1 MLHPEAMDPS
11 AEALDTAEPQLEA
24 ASPGLGISDGIAL
37 VVLFVGVS
45 MIPTLLSSLLHRTVG
60 YSIGRGWQ
68 VVMVELLAGA
78 TLIPLGLR
86 WAGLRF
92 REACP
97 LPPYPAR
104 LLPGIA
110 LASISLAIVLGE
122 LESWLP
128 GVQKFGDLI
137 RQVMGSSGMLPAV
150 LASCIAAP
158 VVEELLCRGVMLR
171 GLRVRRTAG
180 AAILASA
187 LLFAAMHL
195 NPWQGFIALPLGLAY
210 GWLTLRTGSLLS
222 SMLAHTLHNTLAAVF
237 VVPALH
243 RLARTGHVTHMPE
256 AVVIPAALAAAAGCA
271 LVWWQL
277 RRSPAAVD
285 DAPQPASPGRSGAR
299 RLAASVAATAALFV
313 VAVAATMW
321 SGELNAGAAGDRRPS
336 FAETY
341 RLSGCYRLK
350 LPGDVATRLLPG
362 AASTVSM
369 RLTMRRFPGAANEY
383 FVETIG
389 SAPGPGSAIYWIPQA
404 AGEIRVIAPEQG
416 AVLRL
421 RRQAEDLSGEARTY
435 AAGTGKASSA
445 GMARGRRIA
454 CPD

>member
-1 MLHPEAMDPS
+1 MLDPEAMDPS

-110 LASISLAIVLGE
+110 LASIGLAIVLGE

-128 GVQKFGDLI
+128 GVEKFGDLI

-222 SMLAHTLHNTLAAVF
+222 SMLANNCCCSFLTAKTTQEINFCVAAI
-237 VVPALH
+237 
-243 RLARTGHVTHMPE
+243 PE
-256 AVVIPAALAAAAGCA
+256 AWCINNYLRARETPAQGSVRALSADE
-271 LVWWQL
+271 
-277 RRSPAAVD
+277 RREQSDCCWPCE
-285 DAPQPASPGRSGAR
+285 PGRNPA
-299 RLAASVAATAALFV
+299 
-313 VAVAATMW
+313 
-321 SGELNAGAAGDRRPS
+321 
-336 FAETY
+336 
-341 RLSGCYRLK
+341 
-350 LPGDVATRLLPG
+350 
-362 AASTVSM
+362 
-369 RLTMRRFPGAANEY
+369 
-383 FVETIG
+383 
-389 SAPGPGSAIYWIPQA
+389 
-404 AGEIRVIAPEQG
+404 
-416 AVLRL
+416 
-421 RRQAEDLSGEARTY
+421 
-435 AAGTGKASSA
+435 
-445 GMARGRRIA
+445 
-454 CPD
+454 